1 MKFRNIEE
9 VESMTIWG
17 LGTMGRTWAL
27 AALMGGFKVYAHEPV
42 EETRKNALAFIEKTL
57 KRFEEK
63 KGEKGLA
70 EKGMS
75 NLIEVDA
82 EGAIASNTPIHLEVI
97 PESITGKIAFF
108 RELGPKLPADIV
120 LWTNTSCLDVERIG
134 RASGRPEALV
144 GTHGMNP
151 VHLMPGVEVVRT
163 DLVDEEV
170 FDWTMKVLEKLGKT
184 PFPARNVPGFIVNKL
199 YVPLALDTIRLV
211 FRREADVETI
221 DRALKLSLGHPQGG
235 LILADRIGHDVMIDV
250 SNELYQATQD
260 PRFVVPLEYL
270 EMRKAGNLG
279 FKSGRGFY
287 DWTVD
292 IKQPSPVP
300 FEELTKSVS
309 GR

>member
-1 MKFRNIEE
+1 
-9 VESMTIWG
+9 
-17 LGTMGRTWAL
+17 LGTMGRSWAL
-27 AALMGGFKVYAHEPV
+27 AALMAGFKVYGHEPA
-42 EETRKNALAFIEKTL
+42 EGTRKSALAFIEKTL
-57 KRFEEK
+57 KKFEEK
-63 KGEKGLA
+63 KEEKGFA
-70 EKGMS
+70 ERAMS
-75 NLIEVDA
+75 NLIGVDA
-82 EGAIASNTPIHLEVI
+82 KGAIASKAPVHLEVI
-97 PESITGKIAFF
+97 PESIAGKIAFF
-108 RELGPKLPADIV
+108 RELGPKLPQDTV

-134 RASGRPEALV
+134 RASGRPEAFV

-163 DLVDEEV
+163 DLVDGAV

-184 PFPARNVPGFIVNKL
+184 PFAARNVPGFIVNKL

-211 FRREADVETI
+211 FRREADIETI

-235 LILADRIGHDVMIDV
+235 LLLADRIGHDVMIDV

-260 PRFVVPLEYL
+260 PRFVVPPEYL

-292 IKQPSPVP
+292 ARNPSPVP
-300 FEELTKSVS
+300 FEQLTKPSS
-309 GR
+309 GK